1 MFSRVRMATLLL
13 AGLAVAALPLSGCQK
28 TDDTDE
34 SLKVDDFTIA
44 SQNPSPAIAD
54 GPGTGVT
61 YRVVRGNNQ
70 PDDILEYDWHT
81 SFGVGVTI
89 NNNATKDSVKL
100 TFPVTLTSVNAV
112 AHQASGGIITPP
124 SGTDAEYSKFVI
136 SSSSGSVISAVNGV
150 INMNMDV
157 WYDFPNLRKEAVV
170 TVTLN
175 FRDDSS
181 TPKTFTKT
189 YDVKVAP

>member
-1 MFSRVRMATLLL
+1 MFVRVRMATLLI
-13 AGLAVAALPLSGCQK
+13 AGLAAALPLSGCQK
-28 TDDTDE
+28 TDDTDT

-44 SQNPSPAIAD
+44 TQFPNPATAD

-81 SFGVGVTI
+81 AFGLGVTI
-89 NNNATKDSVKL
+89 NNNATSDSVKL

-175 FRDDSS
+175 FSDDSS

-189 YDVKVAP
+189 FNVKVSP